1 MTKQFIEIKDF
12 SFCYFEQEQPTLK
25 NINLTINKGEIVLIL
40 GQSGCGKSTL
50 IHALNGLIP
59 EAYKG
64 EISGDILINGQS
76 ILKRSIFERS
86 KMLGTILQDSDH
98 QFVAL
103 TIEKDIAFALENQ
116 NLPESEIENRITPI
130 LEKLNLVSLKHSQ
143 PQNLSGGQKQRCALG
158 GVMVC
163 DVDTYLFDEPLAN
176 LDPLTGL
183 KTMQI
188 IEQLKQEDKTIII
201 VEHRLEDVMHIN
213 IDRVVLMDDGKII
226 YNGDLNSL
234 LKSSLLVQSGIREPL
249 YLSAMKLHDIDI
261 NMFDNITKI
270 PETFSQSNKIKVA
283 EQLKAFSFNNSSKS
297 KNKILEIKNLCFEY
311 NKNSNVLNNVNLDI
325 YAGDMI
331 SVVGKNG
338 AGKSTLA
345 KIMSGYLKP
354 KSGEVLLNSQSMQKM
369 SLAEIGQHV
378 GYILQSPNQM
388 LSQTMIYDEV
398 ALGLRV
404 RQIDESVVK
413 QQVEKALK
421 ICGLLEF
428 KDWPISALSYGQKK
442 RVSIAAIL
450 VLEPEILI
458 LDEPTA
464 GQDLFH
470 YQEIMNFLLELNN
483 NGQTIVMISHDMHL
497 IFEYSNRC
505 LVVGNKTIVADED
518 VHLVLNNS
526 QLCLNN
532 NLLPT
537 SLYEMAFKLEISDP
551 IKFMH
556 YYIQHQREDKYV

>member
-1 MTKQFIEIKDF
+1 MTNSFIEIKDF

-59 EAYKG
+59 NAYKG
-64 EISGDILINGQS
+64 EMSGDILINGQS
-76 ILKRSIFERS
+76 ILNHSIFERS

-103 TIEKDIAFALENQ
+103 TLEKDIAFALENQ
-116 NLPESEIENRITPI
+116 KLPEVEIEKRIIPI
-130 LEKLNLVSLKHSQ
+130 LEKLNLTSLKHAQ

-183 KTMQI
+183 KTMKI
-188 IEQLKQEDKTIII
+188 IEQLKQEQKTIII
-201 VEHRLEDVMHIN
+201 VEHRLEDVMHID
-213 IDRVVLMDDGKII
+213 IDRVVLMNEGEII

-234 LKSSLLVQSGIREPL
+234 LKSSLLVKYGIREPL
-249 YLSAMKLHDIDI
+249 YLSAMKLHNIDI
-261 NMFDNITKI
+261 NVFDNITKI
-270 PETFSQSNKIKVA
+270 PSIFSQQDQINVQQ
-283 EQLKAFSFNNSSKS
+283 QLKAFSFNNYSKS
-297 KNKILEIKNLCFEY
+297 KTKLLEIKNLYFEY
-311 NKNSNVLNNVNLDI
+311 NKNSPILNDVNLEI

-331 SVVGKNG
+331 SIVGKNG

-354 KSGEVLLNSQSMQKM
+354 KSGEIFLNSKPMKKM
-369 SLAEIGQHV
+369 SLAEIGRHV

-388 LSQTMIYDEV
+388 LSQTMIYDEI
-398 ALGLRV
+398 ALGLRI
-404 RQIDESVVK
+404 RQIDEEKVRE
-413 QQVEKALK
+413 QVEKVLK

-470 YQEIMNFLLELNN
+470 YQEIMDFLLELNN

-505 LVVGNKTIVADED
+505 LVVGNKTIIADED
-518 VHLVLNNS
+518 VHTILNDS
-526 QLCLNN
+526 QLCANN

-537 SLYEMAFKLEISDP
+537 SLYEMAFKLDVSDP

-556 YYIQHQREDKYV
+556 YYIQHQREGFYV